1 MTMARVI
8 PLDLA
13 MNLHK
18 AAVDAGKT
26 NIKMQVWH
34 CMWTIVCLCY
44 SARRDMLDP
53 KTLLDPI
60 FFPIPFFMTKKAWI
74 HKRVPGGRKV
84 QIISQICAGP
94 CLQWH
99 FLHFEQCG
107 RVSNH
112 TIHWLFINFRCLQQ
126 IEDWVMERYTV
137 PKNYQQY
144 WMTSFSVINKVVIFW
159 VSIPH
164 FHFWACAKLIV
175 VRTYRRGSVDHPH
188 LGSLLTH
195 VRNIWWKGRHCIFGT
210 NSADTCNMH
219 GTFIVNTCMSCH

>member
-1 MTMARVI
+1 MPVSLLLQLSDLVFASDSVIGGNTLYYGCIPIDSVNLRKNRCASVTVTCRRRQVLCHTTYLRFWSLGILNILKLESFMDIEVLMMMVRVI

-53 KTLLDPI
+53 QTSLDPI

-126 IEDWVMERYTV
+126 KEDWAMERYTV
-137 PKNYQQY
+137 PKNYQHY
-144 WMTSFSVINKVVIFW
+144 
-159 VSIPH
+159 
-164 FHFWACAKLIV
+164 
-175 VRTYRRGSVDHPH
+175 
-188 LGSLLTH
+188 
-195 VRNIWWKGRHCIFGT
+195 
-210 NSADTCNMH
+210 
-219 GTFIVNTCMSCH
+219 